1 MSNVLEILHRSGRKG
16 ALLELV
22 LMDALTDSGF
32 QNVRRQLSGNQYGY
46 DLIANRPSPF
56 DGRQE
61 TWVFECKNLSK
72 PITVDEIAPK
82 LVWHYG
88 NATIDRFVIVG
99 TSRITNDLDHLL
111 RHHQF
116 SMQIGV
122 WTEEVLEGLIKS
134 SPKAMA
140 RLGLGFTPGG
150 PPPDIEGLPT
160 YPQESV
166 SFDVTHQLNPPY
178 AFDYVRVGDE
188 VVKAFSSSELRILAT
203 LKNPTRAVLDV
214 HSLEVT
220 TAQYQSVEGRVVCLT
235 KMKGIFQP
243 LELTFLPSRN
253 IGGSSDVLGGRIW
266 RVNGGA
272 QESVALLMGE
282 GAPAGFYQVVLA
294 VKGLLDGRPISRVS
308 SSIAIHVQGEDVDL
322 LNLYVFS
329 RHHDSPAAQVL
340 NLGES
345 EWSNL
350 KQESR
355 RSDRLVFL
363 GPSFHEIMTRQ
374 VDQTWIVRACT
385 MHSRQGGLRADI
397 DYLEPTT
404 VVLDLETP
412 VDEEVYSQDK
422 IMSDL
427 LGAENWQKLLPYYLA
442 MLERNT
448 DS

>member
-1 MSNVLEILHRSGRKG
+1 MSNVLEILTHSGRKG

-22 LMDALTDSGF
+22 LMDALTDIGF

-56 DGRQE
+56 DGRLE

-111 RHHQF
+111 RQHQF

-122 WTEEVLEGLIKS
+122 WTDEALEGLIKS

-140 RLGLGFTPGG
+140 RLGLDFTPGA
-150 PPPDIEGLPT
+150 PTPDIEGLPS
-160 YPQESV
+160 YPQESI
-166 SFDVTHQLNPPY
+166 SFDVTHQLNPPFD
-178 AFDYVRVGDE
+178 FDYLRIGGE
-188 VVKAFSSSELRILAT
+188 VVKAFSGDELRVLAT
-203 LKNPTRAVLDV
+203 LRNPTRAVLDV

-220 TAQYQSVEGRVVCLT
+220 TARYQKVEGRVVRLM

-253 IGGSSDVLGGRIW
+253 TGGSSDVLGGRVW

-272 QESVALLMGE
+272 HESVALLLDP
-282 GAPAGFYQVVLA
+282 GAAPGFYEVVFT
-294 VKGLLDGRPISRVS
+294 VKGFLDGRPVSRISS
-308 SSIAIHVQGEDVDL
+308 AIPIHVQEEGADL
-322 LNLYVFS
+322 LSLYVFS

-340 NLGES
+340 GLDDDA
-345 EWSNL
+345 WAALKRDSNDQN
-350 KQESR
+350 KM
-355 RSDRLVFL
+355 VFL
-363 GPSFHEIMTRQ
+363 GPSFHEVMTRQ
-374 VDQTWIVRACT
+374 VDQTWVVRACKL
-385 MHSRQGGLRADI
+385 HPRPDGIRADI
-397 DYLEPTT
+397 DYFEPTT
-404 VVLDLETP
+404 VILDMKTP
-412 VDEEVYSQDK
+412 VDEEVLSQDK
-422 IMSDL
+422 IMSEM
-427 LGAENWQKLLPYYLA
+427 LGAETWQKLLPLYLE
-442 MLERNT
+442 MLRKNT
-448 DS
+448 RT